1 MEEFNK
7 KAPTNICDTAIRQA
21 REGCVEEQEP
31 SLRIRQCFNG
41 LVSLPM
47 RTLETINILLRPA
60 VSNLPFMGSQ
70 PPRCRRAV
78 WKKENQC
85 DRPSKGN
92 ETKYDEQPPPRSNLI
107 INLAN
112 CIRQQPAKDAR
123 QSIASEPDAMPQRM
137 L

>member
-1 MEEFNK
+1 
-7 KAPTNICDTAIRQA
+7 
-21 REGCVEEQEP
+21 
-31 SLRIRQCFNG
+31 
-41 LVSLPM
+41 M

-70 PPRCRRAV
+70 PLHCRRAV

-112 CIRQQPAKDAR
+112 CIRQQPVKDAR

-137 L
+137 LGRLIPDAGDQTKARTDDAFENAQ